1 MKNAILEICQR
12 LRGYSDTEYF
22 DVVKVIKLEN
32 GNYEVEVRVINE
44 ARCWEIKDAE
54 VKE

>member
-1 MKNAILEICQR
+1 MKNAILQICQR

-32 GNYEVEVRVINE
+32 GNYEVEVREVNE
-44 ARCWEIKDAE
+44 NEEAEENEIL
-54 VKE
+54 V